1 VLVEDGGVRGAP
13 WLLLLLLPLLGS
25 LVALVGPVRRP
36 MHQVLPRRHQL
47 RFPRKTIH
55 HSFLAS
61 SDNHS
66 RIVLPPHD
74 RLVCYRTFGALRA
87 SFYLFIYLFKHRRQ
101 RAEVT
106 YMPVES
112 VQ

>member
-13 WLLLLLLPLLGS
+13 WLLLLLLLLLPLLGS

-66 RIVLPPHD
+66 RIVLPARD

-87 SFYLFIYLFKHRRQ
+87 SFYLFIYLFI
-101 RAEVT
+101 
-106 YMPVES
+106 
-112 VQ
+112 